1 MQSIKNQPTE
11 KEIYIWNI
19 TGSMANALLSVIAL
33 MLVTRMLNKEDTDIF
48 SIAWSISQLMVTI
61 GTFQIRVYQA
71 TDVKQTFQFKQY
83 CVFRFLT
90 VVAMLISSAVYIRM
104 CGYVDY
110 KAQIVMI
117 VCVYRAVDS
126 IADVYEGWFQQKERL
141 DLAGKALTYR
151 IVFSSIVF
159 GVILVNTHNLL
170 YACWSLVIIY
180 VICFFAFDVSYQ
192 KRVAALRLSGNLGKN
207 VKWIVTLSREGL
219 PLFVNAFIIMSIMNT
234 PKMVIDTAIQ
244 DGRIE
249 QGAQTVFNIL
259 FMPASV
265 LSLAYIVFRPL
276 ITQMAIVWGDKK
288 YREFIKILGR
298 ILLCLFGMAIVLII
312 GSAIWGIPVLSVI
325 YGMNLDKYKSQLL
338 LIIVGG
344 CCYTFAAVLDNAL
357 VVIRKQYLLIISY
370 IVSWIY
376 RKVVAEPFVNKW
388 KLFGASMGYT
398 TAMLI
403 FLVVTAMIFVI
414 CFYMETH
421 KERGKKSEK
430 IQ

>member
-19 TGSMANALLSVIAL
+19 TGSMANALLSVVAL

-117 VCVYRAVDS
+117 VCLYRAVDS

-207 VKWIVTLSREGL
+207 VK
-219 PLFVNAFIIMSIMNT
+219 
-234 PKMVIDTAIQ
+234 
-244 DGRIE
+244 
-249 QGAQTVFNIL
+249 FNIL

-312 GSAIWGIPVLSVI
+312 GSAILGIPVLSVI

-357 VVIRKQYLLIISY
+357 VVIRKQYLLIVSY

-376 RKVVAEPFVNKW
+376 IKVVEEPFVNKW
-388 KLFGASMGYT
+388 KMFGASMGYT